1 MMNQGKRIQLR
12 GTCGACGNQH
22 AVRRGALAAHG
33 YTRPYEGWGNV
44 GTCWGA
50 GHAPHEVSP
59 EVAEMFLRH
68 LTESLEKSEKRLERL
83 RAGEVTSVMVVER
96 NQWRGVKKDKTTQ
109 ARWGRII
116 ADETTRV
123 QNTIYYTRLDQERVK
138 GVLKDWAPA
147 PLTEVPIEAKT
158 APRVTLSE
166 EERER
171 LVPVRG
177 TGYYKLDRGRGI
189 LVLVDADKARV
200 LGQARG
206 LGAFMRLVDR
216 RP

>member
-1 MMNQGKRIQLR
+1 MNQTKRVQLR

-22 AVRRGALAAHG
+22 AVRRGILAAHG
-33 YTRPYEGWGNV
+33 YVRPYEGRGNV
-44 GTCWGA
+44 GACWGA

-59 EVAEMFLRH
+59 EVAETLLRH

-96 NQWRGVKKDKTTQ
+96 NQWRGVKKAESTQ
-109 ARWGRII
+109 GRWNRII

-123 QNTIYYTRLDQERVK
+123 QNAIYYARIDLERVTAL
-138 GVLKDWAPA
+138 LKDWAPA

-158 APRVTLSE
+158 APRVTVTE

-189 LVLVDADKARV
+189 LVLVDADRARV